1 MRSSRGTRAWPLG
14 LRLGNG
20 GEEGSALVL
29 ALIWMVVF
37 SILTGGLLAS
47 AASNQRMSQRLGEN
61 DDELLASDSGINTAV
76 THIRTDPTGE
86 LGKDPASPENCPLDQ
101 PLLSFD
107 GDRALSGY
115 DVQVFCVPLP
125 ESGNPVIDPS
135 LPDYSALVL
144 DDMVMAGAAAT
155 VRYEGDVH
163 VNNRQNSDPP
173 PGLPWFNLGEVGPLI
188 SVDDGNFEVA
198 DTLWN
203 SGPGNPCGW
212 YNGDPPNEKMEI
224 VAEGTVTCGSGNYV
238 PDPGWPEPF
247 TWEPAQVAG
256 FHRNVPQC
264 ASRIPAGDGI
274 HFLLTFQ
281 PGFYDDG
288 PGLAQLFDGSCPNT
302 VFWFNPDWSNPDADL
317 RGNYL
322 FDLQGLTNGTL
333 QVTDPTA
340 QIVGGEPKDWVP
352 GVSMPSF
359 PGACMLEQ
367 DYDDAGV
374 PSGDRA
380 GVVFMFAGETNMA
393 QDAGKLELCPQPS
406 TTLNEVSI
414 YQLKADYPSGG
425 AGNDTGNVVGQS
437 AFSDDD
443 DFNNPGNAYYDDGA
457 MASWSQTCTSFFGC
471 YGLLQDRDLTIS
483 GLDASDIPQGELTS
497 ATVRVETPSAPNVLI
512 NSVTVDVTLGDGQVC
527 NNAISRIHLLPGTD
541 LETWDLV
548 ELCRDIPLIGESKLV
563 SGSQL
568 ENASVHVIYNVN
580 WAVGRNTTYGI
591 DTDLIDI
598 QASGPNPYYM
608 RGQVDTDGC
617 PVHEADNDHILPVC
631 PVIAALQTDTTT
643 EYEFAVHGSVYAPR
657 GGVRAFAHFNYAPAY
672 RRGVVAER
680 LYAVKVQ
687 QAGIAGPPLISVPNP
702 EALDR
707 DVILLAFAKP
717 SDGSGDW
724 HLRLEVLAHFYD
736 GDGSSLGEAVD
747 IKYYKVC
754 RLETEPSGSVLC
766 PLQE

>member
-1 MRSSRGTRAWPLG
+1 MHAGVDR
-14 LRLGNG
+14 
-20 GEEGSALVL
+20 EDGSALVL

-47 AASNQRMSQRLGEN
+47 AASNQRLSQRLSEN
-61 DDELLASDSGINTAV
+61 DDELLAADSGINTAV
-76 THIRTDPTGE
+76 THIRTDLTGE
-86 LGKDPASPENCPLDQ
+86 LGTYPASAENCPLDQ
-101 PLLSFD
+101 PLLSFEED
-107 GDRALSGY
+107 QALSGY
-115 DVQVFCVPLP
+115 DVQVFCVPLDQ
-125 ESGNPVIDPS
+125 SGVPVFDPS
-135 LPDYSALVL
+135 LPAYSALVL

-155 VRYEGDVH
+155 VRFQGDVH
-163 VNNRQNSDPP
+163 VNYRQNSDPP
-173 PGLPWFNLGEVGPLI
+173 PGLPWLNFGDVGPLI
-188 SVDDGNFEVA
+188 SVDDGDFEVA

-203 SGPGNPCGW
+203 SGPGNPCGS
-212 YNGDPPNEKMEI
+212 YNGDPPNEKLEI
-224 VAEGTVTCGSGNYV
+224 VAEGTVTCGSGDYLA
-238 PDPGWPEPF
+238 DPNWPEPF
-247 TWEPAQVAG
+247 TWEPAQVAA
-256 FHRNVPQC
+256 FKRTVPSC
-264 ASRIPAGDGI
+264 ASRVPAGDGI
-274 HFLLTFQ
+274 HYLLTFQ

-288 PGLAQLFDGSCPNT
+288 PGLAQLFDGSCSNT
-302 VFWFNPDWSNPDADL
+302 IFWFGPDWSNPDPDL

-333 QVTDPTA
+333 QITDPTA
-340 QIVGGEPKDWVP
+340 QIIGGEPQGWVP

-359 PGACMLEQ
+359 PGACMLEG
-367 DYDDAGV
+367 DYEDAGV
-374 PSGDRA
+374 PSADRA
-380 GVVFMFAGETNMA
+380 GVVFMFAGETNMS

-406 TTLNEVSI
+406 TTLNEVSV
-414 YQLKADYPSGG
+414 YQLKDDYPSGG
-425 AGNDTGNVVGQS
+425 AGLDSGTAVGRNAS
-437 AFSDDD
+437 SSYFS
-443 DFNNPGNAYYDDGA
+443 NAGNAYYDDGA
-457 MASWSQTCTSFFGC
+457 VASWRQTCASLLC
-471 YGLLQDRDLTIS
+471 VGLAQNRDLTVFQM
-483 GLDASDIPQGELTS
+483 DASDIPQGELTS
-497 ATVRVETPSAPNVLI
+497 ATVRVETPSAPNVTI

-527 NNAISRIHLLPGTD
+527 NNAVSRIHLLPGTD

-568 ENASVHVIYNVN
+568 ENASVHVIYNAN
-580 WAVGRNTTYGI
+580 WAVGRNTTFGI
-591 DTDLIDI
+591 DTDLIDL
-598 QASGPNPYYM
+598 QASGPSPYM

-643 EYEFAVHGSVYAPR
+643 EYEFAVHGSVYVPR

-687 QAGIAGPPLISVPNP
+687 QAGVAGPPLISVPNP

-707 DVILLAFAKP
+707 DVILLAFARP

-754 RLETEPSGSVLC
+754 RLETEPSGTALC
-766 PLQE
+766 PIDEGG